1 MSTLIATTLPG
12 ATPAAATISATPAS
26 REMSPTI
33 DAAPPVLTHSVIDRV
48 ASDHTRELSKCDG
61 GEPMQGDVTVRFAV
75 DASGKVVKA
84 QVATAGGQPKVAA
97 CILRSVQ
104 KWQFPPQSATG
115 ASTTAA
121 EGTYT
126 LSFR

>member
-26 REMSPTI
+26 PAMSPAAA
-33 DAAPPVLTHSVIDRV
+33 AAPPLLTHSVIDRV

-61 GEPMQGDVTVRFAV
+61 GEPMHGEVTVRFTV

-84 QVATAGGQPKVAA
+84 QVATGGGKPKVAA

-115 ASTTAA
+115 AD
-121 EGTYT
+121 GTYT
-126 LSFR
+126 LSFQ